1 MDHRSPKTFSGIV
14 YQWHNIMVDNK
25 WVNSEKEACSATFS
39 YWSATG
45 KSTGWNWPPGWKRS
59 HEAKRHLITSFLGL
73 FYPTLRTKL
82 KSETVILGGVPCS
95 QSVRHKQR
103 RSGSLSKEEQSTQC
117 CLESKHLPLLQH
129 TSSLIKALFRV
140 HWFAHVGQVFQLQ
153 SHWTLKLW
161 LKKAREVE
169 TCKQFR
175 KETF

>member
-14 YQWHNIMVDNK
+14 YQWHNTMDDNK

-39 YWSATG
+39 YWAATG

-95 QSVRHKQR
+95 QSVRR
-103 RSGSLSKEEQSTQC
+103 ELGWAVLSY
-117 CLESKHLPLLQH
+117 LEL
-129 TSSLIKALFRV
+129 R
-140 HWFAHVGQVFQLQ
+140 WFALSCIRANRFFPHIECNFLGLFLKVGLWQL
-153 SHWTLKLW
+153 SFMWV
-161 LKKAREVE
+161 A
-169 TCKQFR
+169 
-175 KETF
+175 